1 MPDEFATR
9 EVIVLP
15 DAPTAV
21 ERSAAKE
28 LADGIERMTGRL
40 LPIIAESTVPEPS
53 RRFYVGA
60 TRAAGPAADWKPD
73 EILVKPVADG
83 VILTGHPQ
91 RGAIYAVDT
100 YLEDVCGV
108 RWWTSTEAHYPSYGR
123 VPQPAAEIRHA
134 SPFTYRETYYLD
146 GFDADFK
153 VRLKGNVS
161 SLTRFMFAPMNFI
174 PPEKGGDHRLYF
186 FKGRRSAYH
195 SFFEI
200 LPPSEHFAAHP
211 EWFSLRDGE
220 RRAEQLC
227 LVNPAMKERFIA
239 ETLRRLREDPAA
251 DFIQVSQN
259 DGTGGACECAGC
271 QAVIAEEGGAASGF
285 YLRFVNDVAAAVEQ
299 EFPHVTVDTFAY
311 HFTRKPPAKARP
323 RHNVTVRLCDITS
336 GFNEPLETR
345 RLDDG
350 FTADLEAWSRI
361 APGRLYVWDY
371 VANFSSYMLP
381 RPNLGVLAA
390 NVRLF
395 ARSGAIGVFEQGDA
409 LCTAGAFAPLM
420 HWLLAHL
427 LWNPAADEK
436 ALVQDFLGGYYGP
449 GAAPLLKRYLDGFNS
464 AAARH
469 AAQGKKI
476 GCYHRNIDFF
486 ITPAEAREARGLM
499 AAAVAAAE
507 RDGRDFARR
516 VRREKLSID
525 HAFLLNWQAWGE
537 KGDYRAAVNDWI
549 ETCREFGVAAFRE
562 TTDRGDFPNYCK
574 ELLAAAPAG

>member
-195 SFFEI
+195 SKATGPLNPE
-200 LPPSEHFAAHP
+200 PSIGSERSEMLAIHGRQGQ
-211 EWFSLRDGE
+211 RDKQCQ
-220 RRAEQLC
+220 RR
-227 LVNPAMKERFIA
+227 
-239 ETLRRLREDPAA
+239 
-251 DFIQVSQN
+251 DFHRDKN
-259 DGTGGACECAGC
+259 
-271 QAVIAEEGGAASGF
+271 
-285 YLRFVNDVAAAVEQ
+285 
-299 EFPHVTVDTFAY
+299 
-311 HFTRKPPAKARP
+311 
-323 RHNVTVRLCDITS
+323 
-336 GFNEPLETR
+336 
-345 RLDDG
+345 
-350 FTADLEAWSRI
+350 
-361 APGRLYVWDY
+361 
-371 VANFSSYMLP
+371 
-381 RPNLGVLAA
+381 GV
-390 NVRLF
+390 
-395 ARSGAIGVFEQGDA
+395 
-409 LCTAGAFAPLM
+409 
-420 HWLLAHL
+420 
-427 LWNPAADEK
+427 
-436 ALVQDFLGGYYGP
+436 
-449 GAAPLLKRYLDGFNS
+449 
-464 AAARH
+464 
-469 AAQGKKI
+469 
-476 GCYHRNIDFF
+476 
-486 ITPAEAREARGLM
+486 
-499 AAAVAAAE
+499 
-507 RDGRDFARR
+507 DGRA
-516 VRREKLSID
+516 
-525 HAFLLNWQAWGE
+525 LLGPHHQQ
-537 KGDYRAAVNDWI
+537 KRH
-549 ETCREFGVAAFRE
+549 
-562 TTDRGDFPNYCK
+562 
-574 ELLAAAPAG
+574 

>member
-1 MPDEFATR
+1 MPHNFRAR

-15 DAPTAV
+15 DTPTAV

-28 LADGIERMTGRL
+28 LADGIERMTDRL
-40 LPIIAESTVPEPS
+40 LPIIAECADSGS
-53 RRFYVGA
+53 ARRFYVGA
-60 TRAAGPAADWKPD
+60 TRAAGPAAAWKPD
-73 EILVKPVADG
+73 EILVKPITDG

-91 RGAIYAVDT
+91 RGAVYAVDT

-108 RWWTSTEAHYPSYGR
+108 RWWTSTEARYPSYEC

-161 SLTRFMFAPMNFI
+161 SLTRYMFTPMTFI
-174 PPEKGGDHRLYF
+174 PPEKGGDHRLYY

-200 LPPSEHFAAHP
+200 LPPSEYFAAHP
-211 EWFSLRDGE
+211 EWFSLRDGV
-220 RRAEQLC
+220 RRADQLC
-227 LVNPAMKERFIA
+227 LVNPSMKATFIQ
-239 ETLRRLREDPAA
+239 ETLKRLRDDPSA

-259 DGTGGACECAGC
+259 DFDGGVCECAGC
-271 QAVIAEEGGAASGF
+271 QAVIAEEGGAASGLH
-285 YLRFVNDVAAAVEQ
+285 LRFVNDVAAAVEQ

-311 HFTRKPPAKARP
+311 RFTRKPPTKTRP
-323 RHNVTVRLCDITS
+323 RHNVTIRLCDITS
-336 GFNEPLETR
+336 AFNEPLETR

-350 FTADLEAWSRI
+350 FTADLEAWSQV
-361 APGRLYVWDY
+361 APGQIYVWDY
-371 VANFSSYMLP
+371 VANFTSYMLP
-381 RPNLGVLAA
+381 HPNLGVLAA

-395 ARSGAIGVFEQGDA
+395 ARSGAAGVFEQGDA
-409 LCTAGAFAPLM
+409 LCSAGAFAPLM

-427 LWNPAADEK
+427 LWNPAADEEV
-436 ALVQDFLGGYYGP
+436 LVQDFLEGCYGP
-449 GAAPLLKRYLDGFNS
+449 GAAPLLKRYLDGFNT
-464 AAARH
+464 AGARH

-476 GCYHRNIDFF
+476 GCYHGNIDFF
-486 ITPAEAREARGLM
+486 VTPAEARAARELM
-499 AAAVAAAE
+499 AAAVTAAE
-507 RDGRDFARR
+507 GDGLEFARR

-537 KGDYRAAVNDWI
+537 KGDYHAAAKAWI
-549 ETCREFGVAAFRE
+549 EACREFGVAALRE
-562 TTDRGDFPNYCK
+562 TTDRGDFPH
-574 ELLAAAPAG
+574 